1 MKFLLFLLFI
11 INICFAN
18 TVSISGSIFNDEG
31 KPSRKAEVE
40 LLNIFDEVIYVVK
53 TNRKGRFE
61 MLNVDPD
68 YYYLTV
74 NHPKDGSVRIKINP
88 RKERNR
94 DLILRLSLQK
104 DNSDVL
110 IYTFSNVKPILKDP
124 ALRIKSL
131 TSNVDEKAITLNWKK
146 SKQAV
151 KYQITRNGNSID
163 ETYENAFID
172 SSLLPGVKYCYR
184 ITAIGK
190 YNLKGVESEPSCN
203 SALTMA
209 PKNISGAVNKN
220 NITLKWDK
228 VNGAQKYIVKR
239 NGLNIGLSDFEIF
252 NDSDLEYSRKYFYSI
267 TSLSSIGV
275 EGLTSAPFEITTR
288 AYVEP
293 PALSSIIQQTS
304 IKLIWNE
311 VELAVS
317 YNLYRDGGLIG
328 NIIENSYEDNC
339 YTGETHCYQITSIDK
354 YNVESGFSGKHC
366 SKLNLKSPS
375 SLNVLGGIKSN
386 RLSWT
391 GVQGAFEYLIFKSIG
406 KDSTLYLNKTK
417 NTSFLDNDLGYNE
430 DHCYVVQGY
439 DSEGDKSGF
448 SKIVCGTTNN
458 PPLLKIKNVK
468 LIDDSQ
474 NSILEAE
481 ESGKLRFAIINEGG
495 SPSKNIEVKIENH
508 SSENSFLQY
517 DSLKLIE
524 AINIDQAKYID
535 FIVKADLK
543 VKSGD
548 LKFQIIALDENGFKN
563 DKPFEFIINTKAVE
577 QPNIILADYSIE
589 NSFGTNYIPKNE
601 IVNLTL
607 RIQNVGLGLTEKVD
621 FILIENHTFST
632 EDFTGLIQI
641 KKLKPGDY
649 QDLDISV
656 KSEKDQFAI
665 KFKTVDYLDNEIV
678 HQVDLELM
686 NHYRSKESLISQEIG
701 AVNSNPYPIKV
712 GEVDVEKNI
721 PIGKRNVN
729 NMAIILTIDDYE
741 DIDLNIAKYSG
752 RDGEIFR
759 LYMQNLFGMDDYQL
773 YPSKTWQMEKG
784 PSKSDF
790 NKVFDPHQGVIR
802 NRVISSSKYSD
813 VDFVDIS
820 IFYSGL
826 GIWLN
831 SKPYIIPQDGKKIDP
846 FSYVSIEELLNSL
859 SLLSV
864 LQNIK
869 SITVYLD
876 VKYINYVEAL
886 KNYQYPELSKKI
898 SVLLSSSPGENSQES
913 DDMKHSIFSYF
924 LFKGLKGD
932 AMGED
937 NILELGELAEYLFRK
952 IPDYSEKLNE
962 GFLQNSEFIGSDLKR
977 VLIDLR

>member
-1 MKFLLFLLFI
+1 MKFLLFSLFI
-11 INICFAN
+11 INICYGN
-18 TVSISGSIFNDEG
+18 TVSISGSVFNNES
-31 KPSRKAEVE
+31 KPSRKAQVE
-40 LLNIFDEVIYVVK
+40 LLNIFDEVIFVVK

-61 MLNVDPD
+61 MLEVKPD
-68 YYYLTV
+68 YYYLNV
-74 NHPKDGSVRIKINP
+74 NHPKDGSIRIKINP

-94 DLILRLSLQK
+94 DLILRLSLQNDK
-104 DNSDVL
+104 SDVL
-110 IYTFSNVKPILKDP
+110 VYTYSNVKPILKDP
-124 ALRIKSL
+124 ILRIKNL
-131 TSNVDEKAITLNWKK
+131 TSNVDKKSITLNWKK
-146 SKQAV
+146 LNQAI
-151 KYQITRNGNSID
+151 KYKITRNGNSFF
-163 ETYENAFID
+163 ETYENVFID
-172 SSLLPGVKYCYR
+172 SLLLPGVKYCYEV
-184 ITAIGK
+184 TAIGK
-190 YNLKGVESEPSCN
+190 YNLKGVESESSCN
-203 SALTMA
+203 NSLTMA
-209 PKNISGAVNKN
+209 PKNISGAVNEN
-220 NITLKWDK
+220 HITLKWEK

-239 NGLNIGLSDFEIF
+239 NGLNIGLSDIEVF

-275 EGLTSAPFEITTR
+275 EGLTSVPFEITTR

-311 VELAVS
+311 VNLAVS

-328 NIIENSYEDNC
+328 NIIGNSYEDNC
-339 YTGETHCYQITSIDK
+339 FPGETHCYQITSIDK
-354 YNVESGFSGKHC
+354 YNVESGLSGKHC

-375 SLNVLGGIKSN
+375 RLNVLGGIKSN

-391 GVQGAFEYLIFKSIG
+391 GVQGAFEYMIFKSIG
-406 KDSTLYLNKTK
+406 QDSTLYLSKTK
-417 NTSFLDNDLGYNE
+417 NTSFMDNDLGYNE

-448 SKIVCGTTNN
+448 SNIVCGTTND

-481 ESGKLRFAIINEGG
+481 ENGKLRFAISNEGG
-495 SPSKNIEVKIENH
+495 SPSKNIVVKIENN
-508 SSENSFLQY
+508 SSESSFLQY

-524 AINIDQAKYID
+524 TINVDEAKYID
-535 FIVKADLK
+535 FTVQADLK

-548 LKFQIIALDENGFKN
+548 VKFQILALDENGFKN

-601 IVNLTL
+601 IVKLTL
-607 RIQNVGLGLTEKVD
+607 RIQNVGLGPTEKVD
-621 FILIENHTFST
+621 FILIENHTFSA
-632 EDFTGLIQI
+632 EDFTGLVQV
-641 KKLKPGDY
+641 KKLNPGDY
-649 QDLDISV
+649 QDLDIGV
-656 KSEKDQFAI
+656 KSNRDQFAV
-665 KFKTVDYLDNEIV
+665 KFKTVDYLDNEVV

-686 NHYRSKESLISQEIG
+686 NHYRSKQSLISQEIG
-701 AVNSNPYPIKV
+701 TVNINPYPIKV
-712 GEVDVEKNI
+712 GEIDVEKNI

-729 NMAIILTIDDYE
+729 NMAIILSIDDYE

-752 RDGEIFR
+752 RDGKIFR

-773 YPSKTWQMEKG
+773 YPSKTWQMENG
-784 PSKSDF
+784 PSQSDF
-790 NKVFDPHQGVIR
+790 SKIFDPHQGVIR

-813 VDFVDIS
+813 VDFVNIS
-820 IFYSGL
+820 VFYSGL

-831 SKPYIIPQDGKKIDP
+831 NKPFIIPKDGKKIDP
-846 FSYVSIEELLNSL
+846 LSYVSIEELLNSL

-864 LQNIK
+864 FQNIK

-876 VKYINYVEAL
+876 VKYINFSEAL

-952 IPDYSEKLNE
+952 IPDYSGSLNE
-962 GFLQNSEFIGSDLKR
+962 GFLQNTEFIGSDLKR

>member
-1 MKFLLFLLFI
+1 MSDI
-11 INICFAN
+11 
-18 TVSISGSIFNDEG
+18 
-31 KPSRKAEVE
+31 EV
-40 LLNIFDEVIYVVK
+40 
-53 TNRKGRFE
+53 
-61 MLNVDPD
+61 
-68 YYYLTV
+68 
-74 NHPKDGSVRIKINP
+74 
-88 RKERNR
+88 
-94 DLILRLSLQK
+94 
-104 DNSDVL
+104 
-110 IYTFSNVKPILKDP
+110 
-124 ALRIKSL
+124 
-131 TSNVDEKAITLNWKK
+131 
-146 SKQAV
+146 
-151 KYQITRNGNSID
+151 
-163 ETYENAFID
+163 
-172 SSLLPGVKYCYR
+172 
-184 ITAIGK
+184 
-190 YNLKGVESEPSCN
+190 
-203 SALTMA
+203 
-209 PKNISGAVNKN
+209 
-220 NITLKWDK
+220 
-228 VNGAQKYIVKR
+228 
-239 NGLNIGLSDFEIF
+239 F
-252 NDSDLEYSRKYFYSI
+252 NDSDLAYSRKYFYSI

-293 PALSSIIQQTS
+293 PALSSVIQQTS

-311 VELAVS
+311 VELAES

-328 NIIENSYEDNC
+328 NIIGNSYEDNC
-339 YTGETHCYQITSIDK
+339 FPGETHCYQITSIDK
-354 YNVESGFSGKHC
+354 YNVESELSGKHC
-366 SKLNLKSPS
+366 SKLNLKSPT

-391 GVQGAFEYLIFKSIG
+391 GVQGAFEYLIFKTIG
-406 KDSTLYLNKTK
+406 QDSTLYLDKTK

-430 DHCYVVQGY
+430 NHCYVVQGY

-448 SKIVCGTTNN
+448 SNIVCGTTNN
-458 PPLLKIKNVK
+458 PPILKIKNFK

-474 NSILEAE
+474 NNILEAKE
-481 ESGKLRFAIINEGG
+481 NGKLRFAILNEGG
-495 SPSKNIEVKIENH
+495 SPSKNIVVKIENN
-508 SSENSFLQY
+508 SSENSFIQF

-524 AINIDQAKYID
+524 VINVDEAKYID

-548 LKFQIIALDENGFKN
+548 LKFQIFASDENGFKN
-563 DKPFEFIINTKAVE
+563 DKPFDFIINTKAVE

-601 IVNLTL
+601 IVSLTL

-621 FILIENHTFST
+621 FILFENHTFST
-632 EDFTGLIQI
+632 KDFTGLIQI
-641 KKLKPGDY
+641 KKLNPGDY
-649 QDLDISV
+649 QDLDIDI

-665 KFKTVDYLDNEIV
+665 KFKTVDYLDNETV

-686 NHYRSKESLISQEIG
+686 NHYRSKKSLISQEIG

-729 NMAIILTIDDYE
+729 NMAIILSIDDYE

-752 RDGEIFR
+752 RDGKIFR

-773 YPSKTWQMEKG
+773 YPSKIWQMENG

-790 NKVFDPHQGVIR
+790 SKIFDPHQGVIR

-813 VDFVDIS
+813 VDFVDINV
-820 IFYSGL
+820 FYSGL

-831 SKPYIIPQDGKKIDP
+831 DKPYIIPQDGKKIDP
-846 FSYVSIEELLNSL
+846 LSYVSIEELLNSL

-876 VKYINYVEAL
+876 VKYINYQEAL

-932 AMGED
+932 AMGDD

-952 IPDYSEKLNE
+952 IPDYSGNLNE